1 MASNPYPNKLVY
13 YGVVKL
19 DLSDATASASN
30 IQQGYSAY
38 GANGQKLS
46 GTLSFVTYY
55 TGSTNPASSLG
66 SNGDIYLKVVS

>member
-19 DLSDATASASN
+19 DLSDATASTSN

-46 GTLSFVTYY
+46 GILSFVTYY